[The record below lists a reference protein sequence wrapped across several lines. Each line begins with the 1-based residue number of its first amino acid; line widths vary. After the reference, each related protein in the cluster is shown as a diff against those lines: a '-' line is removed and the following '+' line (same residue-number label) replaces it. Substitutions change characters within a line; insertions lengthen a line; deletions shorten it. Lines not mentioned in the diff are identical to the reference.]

1 MRRAITSRSSSRERA
16 GSQASGLGRVHQCD
30 DNKQLVFGELDNE
43 PLNDYDGKLEL
54 GSNLIVSYASI
65 REHKKGGWARSTN

>member
-1 MRRAITSRSSSRERA
+1 
-16 GSQASGLGRVHQCD
+16 
-30 DNKQLVFGELDNE
+30 VFGELDNE